1 MEKKIALSI
10 KGLKVRYGAIEAV
23 KGIDLEVPEGS
34 VVALLGANGAGKTS
48 TLQTISGLNRAAEG
62 TITYYGKDIT
72 NMDAEKIAALG
83 MSQSPEGRQIFGD
96 LTVEENLW
104 AGSFTLKDKKKIKS
118 ALLEG
123 LVEIVLTLVS
133 FGIGALIVSLFGVKP
148 DSPNVDGD
156 SIILL
161 GIVAICVTFAIV
173 YAIVQWFKKTIGN
186 KNK

>member
-1 MEKKIALSI
+1 M
-10 KGLKVRYGAIEAV
+10 
-23 KGIDLEVPEGS
+23 
-34 VVALLGANGAGKTS
+34 N
-48 TLQTISGLNRAAEG
+48 
-62 TITYYGKDIT
+62 
-72 NMDAEKIAALG
+72 
-83 MSQSPEGRQIFGD
+83 
-96 LTVEENLW
+96 
-104 AGSFTLKDKKKIKS
+104 KDKKKIKS

-148 DSPNVDGD
+148 DSPNVNGD

-161 GIVAICVTFAIV
+161 GIVAICVTFAVV

>member
-1 MEKKIALSI
+1 MK
-10 KGLKVRYGAIEAV
+10 
-23 KGIDLEVPEGS
+23 
-34 VVALLGANGAGKTS
+34 
-48 TLQTISGLNRAAEG
+48 
-62 TITYYGKDIT
+62 
-72 NMDAEKIAALG
+72 
-83 MSQSPEGRQIFGD
+83 
-96 LTVEENLW
+96 
-104 AGSFTLKDKKKIKS
+104 KDKKKIKS

-133 FGIGALIVSLFGVKP
+133 FGIGTLIVSLFGVNP

-161 GIVAICVTFAIV
+161 GIVAICVTFAVV